1 MSTQRSASDEAKSHS
16 VKHPR
21 EAFTVID
28 ALRGIN
34 QTLRRSERLAEQRL
48 GLSGAQLLVLQELA
62 SAPASS
68 LGELAERTFTH
79 HSSVS
84 VVVSRLV
91 EAGLVVREPSPED
104 TRRAVIQLTARGRQ
118 VVRRAPA
125 AAQAELIL
133 KVSRLPRATLVAL
146 ADALETLMM
155 SLSNG
160 PPTRRRSHVARAVR
174 RRPSRPKKRVAL
186 RAWQG

>member
-1 MSTQRSASDEAKSHS
+1 MSTQRSGSGEAKSHS
-16 VKHPR
+16 ARYPR
-21 EAFTVID
+21 EVATVID
-28 ALRGIN
+28 ALRAIN

-48 GLSGAQLLVLQELA
+48 GISGAQLLVLQELA
-62 SAPASS
+62 SAPAQS

-104 TRRAVIQLTARGRQ
+104 TRRAVIQLTPRGRQ
-118 VVRRAPA
+118 VLRHAPV

-133 KVSRLPRATLVAL
+133 KVSKLPRATLVAL
-146 ADALETLMM
+146 AEALELLMT
-155 SLSNG
+155 SLANTPS
-160 PPTRRRSHVARAVR
+160 PRRR
-174 RRPSRPKKRVAL
+174 
-186 RAWQG
+186 